1 MKHFKSIILL
11 LVAFLLV
18 PVQHIHPEE
27 AENKEL
33 DILVVVNMFLTGFDA
48 TTLNTLW
55 VDKNLRL
62 HGLIQ
67 AYSRTNR
74 ILNSV
79 KAFGNIVCFRD
90 LSQQTDEA
98 LALFGNRDAGG
109 IVLLRSFNDYLNG
122 YVDAKGKEHKGYFE
136 LVDILREDFPN
147 AGRDIRGE
155 EEEKRFITVYNAILR
170 LRNILTSFDEFEES
184 DLMTERELQDYAS
197 TYQDLHDKYSNTD
210 KAEKSDVLDD
220 IVFEME
226 LIRQIEVNIDYIL
239 FLVEKYK
246 GTGKQDREIIADIR
260 RKVASSPSLRNKK
273 DLIES
278 FIESLNPDADSVTDE
293 WLQFIEKAKKEELTR
308 IISEEGLKKE
318 ETISFINQCFREGE
332 IKETGTEITKI
343 LPAIPLFTRAGD
355 SQEKKNTVIRRL
367 KVFYDRFYDISLQ
380 EIAN

>member
-1 MKHFKSIILL
+1 MK
-11 LVAFLLV
+11 
-18 PVQHIHPEE
+18 
-27 AENKEL
+27 NKEL

-147 AGRDIRGE
+147 AGRNIRGE
-155 EEEKRFITVYNAILR
+155 EEEKRFIMVYNAILR
-170 LRNILTSFDEFEES
+170 LRNILKSFDEFEES

-246 GTGKQDREIIADIR
+246 NTGNQDREIIADIR
-260 RKVASSPSLRNKK
+260 RKVASSPSLRYKK

-278 FIESLNPDADSVTDE
+278 FIENLNPDADSVTEE
-293 WLQFIEKAKKEELTR
+293 WLRFIENAKKEELAK

-343 LPAIPLFTRAGD
+343 LPPIPLFTRAGD

-367 KVFYDRFYDISLQ
+367 KAFFERFYDISLQ
-380 EIAN
+380 EIAD